1 MHLICV
7 LFGLSISM
15 ISITGMQN
23 RFTPEQLGMI
33 SSSAFFCIILEL
45 IFYWITLYV
54 SNIAASMKFL
64 DLVAF
69 SGYKFVM
76 MNVCVLVSIVFK
88 QFGFYSAWLYTSI
101 SIAFFL
107 VCPIQIAKNNENSFV
122 YEKYET

>member
-1 MHLICV
+1 
-7 LFGLSISM
+7 
-15 ISITGMQN
+15 MQN

-33 SSSAFFCIILEL
+33 SSSAFFCIIFEL
-45 IFYWITLYV
+45 IFYWATLYL
-54 SNIAASMKFL
+54 SNITASMKFL

-76 MNVCVLVSIVFK
+76 MNVCILVSIVFK

-107 VCPIQIAKNNENSFV
+107 VCPTIDLLIRFFVSGMDGTYLTCPHKFDLFDFSFV
-122 YEKYET
+122 R